1 MNIAFLMQPKP
12 SVAFLYNDF
21 TLRQALEKMK
31 YHGYAAIPVLDR
43 DGYYCGTVSEG
54 DLLWFIVRGENGEP
68 HTRDIEELEGIKLS
82 ELNVDKARNPSVSIN
97 ADVNE
102 LLNQA
107 MSQNFIPVTDD
118 RNLFIGIVTR
128 KDVIKHFI
136 INNFENES
144 DEDMK

>member
-1 MNIAFLMQPKP
+1 M
-12 SVAFLYNDF
+12 S
-21 TLRQALEKMK
+21 LRARLSAERCLASLCSID
-31 YHGYAAIPVLDR
+31 AAIPVLDR